1 MSVHPSHGVNR
12 RWWNEITPVHVK
24 SKFYGVDEFLAGEVM
39 LDAIERR
46 ACEDPEGKS
55 VLHLQCHFGLGALS
69 WARLGAHAVGVDF
82 SDASIASAKDLA
94 HRSGLTSR
102 ARFVQCDVLELDQ
115 HLKEQFDVVFTS
127 YGVLTWLSD
136 LNRWAQIVAKFLK
149 PGGRFFIVEIHP
161 ASMIFDN
168 ETADFKLRFNYFHS
182 PDPIVLKDQT
192 PDYADQTYVS
202 QNETHEWAWSLADIF
217 NALWGAG
224 LHLSE
229 FKEYPYSCYRQ
240 FPQMEEGLDGF
251 YHLPENLPQIPL
263 LFSLAAEHKTK

>member
-1 MSVHPSHGVNR
+1 M
-12 RWWNEITPVHVK
+12 
-24 SKFYGVDEFLAGEVM
+24 
-39 LDAIERR
+39 
-46 ACEDPEGKS
+46 
-55 VLHLQCHFGLGALS
+55 
-69 WARLGAHAVGVDF
+69 
-82 SDASIASAKDLA
+82 
-94 HRSGLTSR
+94 
-102 ARFVQCDVLELDQ
+102 
-115 HLKEQFDVVFTS
+115 
-127 YGVLTWLSD
+127 
-136 LNRWAQIVAKFLK
+136 
-149 PGGRFFIVEIHP
+149 
-161 ASMIFDN
+161 
-168 ETADFKLRFNYFHS
+168 
-182 PDPIVLKDQT
+182 LKDQT